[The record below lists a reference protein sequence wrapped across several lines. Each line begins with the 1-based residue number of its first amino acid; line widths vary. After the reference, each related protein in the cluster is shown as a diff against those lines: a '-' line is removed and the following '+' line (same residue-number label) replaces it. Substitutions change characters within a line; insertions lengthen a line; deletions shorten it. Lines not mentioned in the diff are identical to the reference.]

1 MNNEPTIMISK
12 GFYILNPKSQNLNV
26 RTHYPTDPQ
35 SPASNPLFLGNSPS
49 QNVNTY

>member
-26 RTHYPTDPQ
+26 RTQQTPNLP
-35 SPASNPLFLGNSPS
+35 PAIPS
-49 QNVNTY
+49 F